1 MEEQEHIISQKEN
14 EVKLWIEKLQ
24 LYNEVFESLENQLS
38 AEKQKVGKIMKKWK
52 HQEERIKKLSSYQFK
67 NSPED
72 VENYFDQ
79 SIDSDSQVSRCIE

>member
-52 HQEERIKKLSSYQFK
+52 HQEERIKKLSSFQFK